1 LALCSRPAEWSEN
14 WRLAALHR
22 ASGVVRCVWALLTPP
37 RQDRAAMLMMLLN
50 PPKKSKR
57 PAGMVVGT
65 PPWYSSSLLKP
76 RISLSLSCSKIHGGV
91 GCELAD
97 R

>member
-1 LALCSRPAEWSEN
+1 MCSRPAEWSEN

-22 ASGVVRCVWALLTPP
+22 ASGVRRCVRALLTPP
-37 RQDRAAMLMMLLN
+37 RQDRAAMLMMPLN

-65 PPWYSSSLLKP
+65 PPW
-76 RISLSLSCSKIHGGV
+76 
-91 GCELAD
+91 
-97 R
+97 